1 MQFIQNTILGFF
13 DSSQKS
19 YEIPVYQRA
28 YSWEEAN
35 WKTFLDDLLEQIN
48 GDNNY
53 FFGNLLLEVIDKN
66 KKYEII
72 DGQQRITTLSIFFR
86 SLLNTLSKRKNEVE
100 LADFSSTNKEIIFLK
115 NGGNIKLRPI
125 QYDRACYDALIID
138 NDANFETCSSSQ
150 KRIKSAK
157 KYFEEA
163 LDKLDTKTILSILNK
178 IESTEVTVIELPG
191 KKDAALMF
199 ELQNNRGK
207 DLTNMEKLKSYFMYQ
222 MYVHSPSA
230 EAETNIENISNIFK
244 QVYLTINDIEKLSED
259 SILIYHNN
267 AYVNGYAYRT
277 LDDLRIYLRKSTNK
291 VKSITDY
298 SKELLV
304 TFSNLKKFET
314 SKAYFATRLFEL
326 DIPAYIYPFIIKGYK
341 YIIEDETRLN
351 NLFKVLEILAF
362 RTKLINSRA
371 NIQERLNSILLDFS
385 GDELKL
391 ALDINKKLNDSGYW
405 SQEDAKNVINGSM
418 YGSNVLNYLLWTYEN
433 SIQNKGYGIS
443 DFSISNEQIEHISP
457 KKPTNGEPVETG
469 YEVDDKNLYSEEFI
483 LKKLHCLGNLILIAG
498 SHNASVG
505 NIPFKKKLL
514 TYNDNP
520 HLKQMAEIKNFSRGD
535 AENPVW
541 KEESI
546 RNRQQVLVDFAIKTW
561 SFSG

>member
-53 FFGNLLLEVIDKN
+53 FFGNLLLEVIEKN

-86 SLLNTLSKRKNEVE
+86 SLFNTTTKRKTETALE
-100 LADFSSTNKEIIFLK
+100 KFSSTDKEIIFLR

-138 NDANFETCSSSQ
+138 NDINFETCSPSQ
-150 KRIKSAK
+150 DKIKKAK
-157 KYFEEA
+157 KYFEDA
-163 LDKLDTKTILSILNK
+163 LDKLETKIILSILDK
-178 IESTEVTVIELPG
+178 IENTEITIIELAG

-222 MYVHSPSA
+222 TYTHSPSG
-230 EAETNIENISNIFK
+230 EAERNIENISNIFK
-244 QVYLTINDIEKLSED
+244 QIYLIINNIKKLNED
-259 SILIYHNN
+259 SILIYNNN
-267 AYVNGYAYRT
+267 AYINGYAYRT
-277 LDDLRIYLRKSTNK
+277 LEDLKIHLKKSNDK
-291 VKSITDY
+291 LKWITDY
-298 SKELLV
+298 SKELLS
-304 TFSNLKKFET
+304 TFSNLKKFEN
-314 SKAYFATRLFEL
+314 SEAHFAKKLVQL

-341 YIIEDETRLN
+341 YIGDNEPRLN
-351 NLFKVLEILAF
+351 NLFQILEILAF

-371 NIQERLNSILLDFS
+371 NIQERLNSILMHFS
-385 GDELKL
+385 GDEVNLSFN
-391 ALDINKKLNDSGYW
+391 INKKLNDSGYW
-405 SQEDAKNVINGSM
+405 SNQDAKTTLNGSM
-418 YGSNVLNYLLWTYEN
+418 YGNNILNYLLWTYEN
-433 SIQNKGYGIS
+433 SIQNKGYAVNY
-443 DFSISNEQIEHISP
+443 FSITDEQIEHISP
-457 KKPTNGEPVETG
+457 KKPTNGEPIETG
-469 YEVDDKNLYSEEFI
+469 YEVNDQNMYSEKFI
-483 LKKLHCLGNLILIAG
+483 SEKLHCLGNLVLISR
-498 SHNASVG
+498 SHNASIG
-505 NIPFKKKLL
+505 NRPFREKLSS
-514 TYNDNP
+514 YNNNP
-520 HLKQMAEIKNFSRGD
+520 LLNQQAEIKNFSKGD
-535 AENPVW
+535 VENPVW

-546 RNRQQVLVDFAIKTW
+546 SKRQQILVTFAINKW
-561 SFSG
+561 SFPE